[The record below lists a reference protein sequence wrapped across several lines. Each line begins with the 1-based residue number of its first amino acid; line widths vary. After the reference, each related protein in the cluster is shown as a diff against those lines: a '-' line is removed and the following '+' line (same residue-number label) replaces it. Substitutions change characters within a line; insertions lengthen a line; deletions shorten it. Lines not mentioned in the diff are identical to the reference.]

1 MRISIALCT
10 YNGERYL
17 RAQLES
23 IASQTRS
30 ADELVV
36 CDDRSTDATGQIV
49 QDFAARAPL
58 SVTFSTNP
66 VNLGSTRNFSRAIE
80 LCQGDVIVLADQ
92 DDVWKANKLEQLSAL
107 LGDERIGMAFSNAD
121 VVDPELRPLGY
132 TLWDGLPDGDR
143 VLRAVDEQRLF
154 ERLLRG
160 NVVTG
165 ATLAFRARYK
175 DLVLPIPPSWVH
187 DEWIALLIS
196 AVAPYRAT
204 PQRLI
209 FYRQHSTQQIGARR
223 FSLRGVAGQA
233 LRGTLK
239 RLDLDALARDLDA
252 TAGRLETAPAFA
264 EAQQRI
270 ADLRAKAAHFRI
282 RSRSRAGLAG
292 RVPLIARELC
302 TGRYHR
308 YSLGWLTVARDLIA
322 V

>member
-1 MRISIALCT
+1 MQISVALCT
-10 YNGERYL
+10 YNGERHL
-17 RAQLES
+17 SAQLES
-23 IASQTRS
+23 IAAQTRP

-49 QDFAARAPL
+49 QDFAARAALP
-58 SVTFSTNP
+58 VNFSINRE
-66 VNLGSTRNFSRAIE
+66 NLGSTRNFARAIE

-92 DDVWKANKLEQLSAL
+92 DDVWKPHKLEQLAAL
-107 LGDERIGMAFSNAD
+107 LTDECIGMAFSNAD
-121 VVDPELRPLGY
+121 VVGPELQPLGY
-132 TLWDGLPDGDR
+132 SLWDGLPDGDQ

-165 ATLAFRARYK
+165 ATMAFRARYK

-204 PQRLI
+204 AERLI
-209 FYRQHSTQQIGARR
+209 SYRQHSTQQIGARR
-223 FSLRGVAGQA
+223 FSLRDVAAQA

-239 RLDLDALARDLDA
+239 RLDLDALAHGLDSS
-252 TAGRLETAPAFA
+252 AGRLETAPAFA
-264 EAQQRI
+264 AARERI
-270 ADLRAKAAHFRI
+270 ADLRAKAAHFRA
-282 RSRSRAGLAG
+282 RSRSRGGLAG
-292 RVPLIARELC
+292 RVPGIARELC
-302 TGRYHR
+302 AGRYHR